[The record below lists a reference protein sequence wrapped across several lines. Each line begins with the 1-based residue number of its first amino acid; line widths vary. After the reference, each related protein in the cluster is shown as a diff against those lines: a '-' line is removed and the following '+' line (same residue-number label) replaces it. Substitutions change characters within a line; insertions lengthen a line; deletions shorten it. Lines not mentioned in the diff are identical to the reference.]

1 MLRDRLISAAVL
13 ISVIS
18 GLLFLDANYP
28 LVGVPGL
35 WLLPAIVF
43 FAFGTAWDI
52 SRIFK
57 SSGHAIRRVPGIGGA
72 VLVAMSTAIPMAW
85 PLAGSEYPAD
95 CPVGVL
101 GWIVLAAVAA
111 IFWVLIVEMK
121 NYGPETKGAIE
132 CTLAGI
138 FVSLYVGVP
147 MALLVA
153 IRMLGGDTSTAVSG
167 DISEGVST
175 ANWGLAALLTMI
187 ATTKSADTGAYFVG
201 RMFGRRKLI
210 PRLSPGKTREG
221 ALGGVVAATIVA
233 FVCLKWLF
241 PWIENGDLSVPSRAP
256 AWGCLVLGPVLGV
269 SGIVGDLA
277 ESLVKR
283 DSGVK
288 DSGNLLPGM
297 GGVWDVTDSLIAAVM
312 PAFVCF
318 AAGVAG

>member
-1 MLRDRLISAAVL
+1 M
-13 ISVIS
+13 
-18 GLLFLDANYP
+18 DANHP
-28 LVGVPGL
+28 LAGVSGL
-35 WLLPAIVF
+35 WLLPALLF
-43 FAFGTAWDI
+43 FTFGTAWDI
-52 SRIFK
+52 SRILQ
-57 SSGHAIRRVPGIGGA
+57 SSGHTICRVPAIGGA
-72 VLVAMSTAIPMAW
+72 MLVAMSMSIPMAW
-85 PLAGSEYPAD
+85 PLSGSEYPAD
-95 CPVGVL
+95 CQVGVL
-101 GWIVLAAVAA
+101 GWIALSGVAA
-111 IFWVLIVEMK
+111 MFWVLIVEMK

-132 CTLAGI
+132 RTLAGV

-153 IRMLGGDTSTAVSG
+153 IRMLHGDSPAVAADEIAVAVSG
-167 DISEGVST
+167 DASGV
-175 ANWGLAALLTMI
+175 NWGLAALLTMI

-201 RMFGRRKLI
+201 RMFGRTKLI
-210 PRLSPGKTREG
+210 PQLSPGKTREG

-241 PWIENGDLSVPSRAP
+241 PWIENGDLSIPSRAP
-256 AWGCLVLGPVLGV
+256 VWGCLVLGPVLAV
-269 SGIVGDLA
+269 SGMVGDLA

-312 PAFVCF
+312 PAFLCF